1 MKFLAFALA
10 VSGVASAAS
19 LGAQTVLTTR
29 TGVAVPTT
37 QRRTDCTYSRTTN
50 SVGDIIFGR
59 TNVATNCRDVYS
71 REDGAW
77 YQVGRGRDNNSIYER
92 RVRDANGN
100 LVIQRAHRN
109 SNGSFT
115 ILSSRVA
122 NSNDKEWRKAQKAQ
136 QKAWKKQ
143 EKAENKQMKDQISKQ
158 DYKDWKKQE
167 KVENKA
173 VDANFKASMKA
184 SKGKNK

>member
-1 MKFLAFALA
+1 M
-10 VSGVASAAS
+10 
-19 LGAQTVLTTR
+19 
-29 TGVAVPTT
+29 
-37 QRRTDCTYSRTTN
+37 QRC
-50 SVGDIIFGR
+50 V
-59 TNVATNCRDVYS
+59 
-71 REDGAW
+71 
-77 YQVGRGRDNNSIYER
+77 
-92 RVRDANGN
+92 
-100 LVIQRAHRN
+100 H